1 MMNFMN
7 IRSLEKQ
14 KNVWKKRTLLPL
26 VCFLVCLVSFNVPF
40 AFANVLG
47 NGDFSQPL
55 GSGTDGNWDNTQ
67 GATRVQFGTP
77 GYPAGFSAPPNG
89 QYGLRLDGN
98 SGAFTFQTKDN
109 VKPGALV
116 TFSAMAMS
124 DVDNTKAAHQMKIE
138 FKKINPDGSDTTIL
152 TVPNPA
158 PCTPTT
164 CVNNLSAA
172 GGFKPFQ
179 VSAIAPEGT
188 GRVAFVFHR
197 LWGPGGPA
205 IGQTVFADANAEVNP
220 AKLSVSAS
228 KRNVKKGDAIG
239 INAHFN
245 NASGNT
251 FANSNMRIKLPNG
264 FDHAQ
269 DSIRVNGQKVAGQEG
284 SLIIPLGTITPG
296 ETYDVTFATLVTSGV
311 QLGKTYSL
319 EVTVE
324 GGGGAL
330 SETARVQFT
339 VQGDPIFDEGTI
351 IGKVFNDL
359 NQDGVQQCGEQGVPW
374 VTLYTEEGI
383 KIVTD
388 EFGRYHI
395 PGVSPGRH
403 LVKIDGHTLP
413 EGTKF
418 VTEETYLVKITP
430 GIMGKANFAV
440 LLPPSGIPETFRD
453 DLMVMITQGAD
464 ISRPN
469 LDIAMEPSVLKLG
482 VGLLEKEPLFKFDSN
497 YAGFA
502 KKWTLEIRDEMGTPV
517 WKGFGVGQPP
527 PEMTWNG
534 KTENGLMIK
543 PGIYSY
549 QLKIRD
555 SKNREDWT
563 PLKFFE
569 VYNKLDERTKKN
581 YQTEIPS
588 VGDFNLFKDGKR
600 SIPLI
605 AKPTVRIQ
613 GKTKPDYEIKIN
625 EIPVSVDPE
634 TGMFQKEFY
643 VEPGEREF
651 TISATSAEGES
662 TSYQEKVQVKDSTF
676 FMVALGEEQ
685 LGVNFSKGAMEAADT
700 DAYRDGFTEEGRFS
714 YYLKAKLKGKFLIK
728 SHYDTSDRRSALF
741 TNLDPDEYYPI
752 YGDGSSRDYEAQD
765 TAQRLFVLVEMDKSF
780 LKWGSFKTGFTDTE
794 LASYNRTLSGLQI
807 SFDTVAST
815 VYGDPKRGFKLFW
828 TESGKQADHNEF
840 YATGGSLY
848 YTRQR
853 NIVEGSEK
861 IRVEVR
867 DKITG
872 MVLSSYDMTE
882 GADYE
887 ISYGEGR
894 ILLSRPLSSV
904 AATDTLVTADIMD
917 GNPVYLIVD
926 YEYEPSSSDLPE
938 ISNRGIR
945 GYTWAGDHVRVGA
958 TAVEEKRAGGQDYDL
973 RGVDMMLKFGRNTQI
988 TAEYATSINKQM
1000 DSSVSYDGGISFGT
1014 EGNLRG
1020 NNTRPRE
1027 NAYVIRGQSQPVR
1040 NLEVSG
1046 YVQGVEP
1053 GFSNGHMTSQEGFK
1067 KYGIATR
1074 YKFTDTF
1081 SARYRFDSSEVIGQ
1095 LLPLAEH
1102 NIAAPYEGLQVHT
1115 AQLVYDDGKYLAQ
1128 AEYQRSNIDH
1138 VENSANLVPSLY
1150 SEVPFEHGIATKIGY
1165 HINDRL
1171 LPYVKAQTTLHSADD
1186 YQVGGGIRCELIKNV
1201 FGYIE
1206 QMFGPLGDS
1215 THYGFEKQHDNG
1227 ARSYASLRSV
1237 DRGIGSRTLSTA
1249 IGSSFPLTEKS
1260 RMYSEREHTSYQ
1272 GVDGFAD
1279 ILGYEGSLGDHWD
1292 FGAKYERR
1300 HLDSS
1305 MARAIVDVVMN
1316 GQAVNN
1322 STNVVA
1328 GHVGYADGKKI
1339 RARTYAELR
1348 MNGGYPQGNQLVLR
1362 NSLQYQINRDLA
1374 FLTKFD
1380 YGATYLFDLVDN
1392 NKQMNLGN
1400 FADFSV
1406 AFAYRPVG
1414 LDHLNFLLK
1423 YSYLRD
1429 IGNDMQFMNGYYND
1443 HMFHEIAHI
1452 VALDAAYDFN
1462 RYFGFVQKLAW
1473 KRSTLITQ
1481 NRDVWSL
1488 ARNTLDETDVNNFLT
1503 VSRINFHVTRKWD
1516 VAAEYRLLWQSS
1528 AMDTMRHGMLFEV
1541 DREIYDYVRLGVGY
1555 NFTDFSDDLRHS
1567 NDYQN
1572 SGPFVRMTGKF

>member
-1 MMNFMN
+1 MTHATRHMPDKTTPRLCIAAWLCGF
-7 IRSLEKQ
+7 
-14 KNVWKKRTLLPL
+14 LLFCAFTPS
-26 VCFLVCLVSFNVPF
+26 V
-40 AFANVLG
+40 FANVLG
-47 NGDFSQPL
+47 NPDFEQPL
-55 GSGTDGNWDNTQ
+55 GDGTQSNWANNTSTSNLVAKMGRWDGVNN
-67 GATRVQFGTP
+67 
-77 GYPAGFSAPPNG
+77 PAGLSAGFAVPRNSSYALYLQAYYNAPPAF
-89 QYGLRLDGN
+89 YE
-98 SGAFTFQTKDN
+98 STFTFQAYNN
-109 VKPGALV
+109 VKPGDYV
-116 TFSAMAMS
+116 TFSGYAQS
-124 DVDNTKAAHQMKIE
+124 DIKAADTGGRMKIE
-138 FKKINPDGSDTTIL
+138 FEDASGAKIGSPVQTGKITIATAPRGAWTFFSL
-152 TVPNPA
+152 TA
-158 PCTPTT
+158 T
-164 CVNNLSAA
+164 
-172 GGFKPFQ
+172 
-179 VSAIAPEGT
+179 APEN
-188 GRVAFVFHR
+188 VSKVVFV
-197 LWGPGGPA
+197 L
-205 IGQTVFADANAEVNP
+205 DANGIMDGAVPQFGNILYDGLNAEVNP
-220 AKLSVSAS
+220 AKLTVAAS
-228 KRNVKKGDAIG
+228 KRSVKKGDAIG
-239 INAHFN
+239 INAHFA

-251 FANSNMRIKLPNG
+251 FTNSNMRIKFPNG

-296 ETYDVTFATLVTSGV
+296 TTYDVTFATLVTSGV

-319 EVTVE
+319 EVSVE

-330 SETARVQFT
+330 SETAHVQFT
-339 VQGDPIFDEGTI
+339 IRGDPIFDEGTI

-359 NQDGVQQCGEQGVPW
+359 NQDGVQQCGEPGVPW

-418 VTEETYLVKITP
+418 ITEETYLVKITP
-430 GIMGKANFAV
+430 GIMGKASFAV
-440 LLPPSGIPETFRD
+440 LLPPSGIPESFKN

-469 LDIAMEPSVLKLG
+469 LDIVMEPSVLKLG

-497 YAGFA
+497 YAGFV
-502 KKWTLEIRDEMGTPV
+502 KKWTLEIRDEMGVPV

-534 KTENGLMIK
+534 KTENGLMLK

-569 VYNKLDERTKKN
+569 VYNKLDERAAKN

-613 GKTKPDYEIKIN
+613 GKTKPDHEIKIN

-651 TISATSAEGES
+651 TISATSATGES

-714 YYLKAKLKGKFLIK
+714 YYLKAKLKGKFLVK

-741 TNLDPDEYYPI
+741 TNLDPNEYYPI

-780 LKWGSFKTGFTDTE
+780 LKWGTFKTEFTDTE
-794 LASYNRTLSGLQI
+794 LASYNRTLSGLKL

-815 VYGDPKRGFKLFW
+815 IYGDPKRGFKLFW

-853 NIVEGSEK
+853 NVLEGSEK
-861 IRVEVR
+861 IRVEIR

-887 ISYGEGR
+887 INYGEGR
-894 ILLSRPLSSV
+894 IFLSRPLSSV
-904 AATDTLVTADIMD
+904 AATDSLVTADIMD

-938 ISNRGIR
+938 INNRGIR
-945 GYTWAGDHVRVGA
+945 GYTWAGDHVRFGA
-958 TAVEEKRAGGQDYDL
+958 TAVEEKRTGGQDYDL

-1000 DSSVSYDGGISFGT
+1000 DSSVSYDGGISFGS
-1014 EGNLRG
+1014 EGNLHG

-1027 NAYVIRGQSQPVR
+1027 NAYVIRGQSQPVK

-1067 KYGIATR
+1067 KYGLATR

-1081 SARYRFDSSEVIGQ
+1081 SARYRFDSSEVVGQ

-1128 AEYQRSNIDH
+1128 AEYQRSNIDQ
-1138 VENSANLVPSLY
+1138 VEDSANLMPSLY
-1150 SEVPFEHGIATKIGY
+1150 SELPFEHGIATKVGY

-1186 YQVGGGIRCELIKNV
+1186 YQIGGGIRCELIKNV

-1215 THYGFEKQHDNG
+1215 TYYGFERQHDNG
-1227 ARSYASLRSV
+1227 ARSYANLRSV
-1237 DRGIGSRTLSTA
+1237 DRGIGSKTLSTA

-1260 RMYSEREHTSYQ
+1260 RIYSEREHSSYQ

-1300 HLDSS
+1300 HLD
-1305 MARAIVDVVMN
+1305 
-1316 GQAVNN
+1316 N
-1322 STNVVA
+1322 STTRLIDVA
-1328 GHVGYADGKKI
+1328 SEAGYARNNTYNTVGGHIGYANGKKL
-1339 RARTYAELR
+1339 RARTYWEFRRDPDARSL
-1348 MNGGYPQGNQLVLR
+1348 GQIVTR
-1362 NSLQYQINRDLA
+1362 NSVQYQINRDLSFLSYFNYGNTHLYNPGDVPAA
-1374 FLTKFD
+1374 FVELNT
-1380 YGATYLFDLVDN
+1380 G
-1392 NKQMNLGN
+1392 
-1400 FADFSV
+1400 
-1406 AFAYRPVG
+1406 FAYRPVG
-1414 LDHLNFLLK
+1414 LDHFNMLTKYTYLK
-1423 YSYLRD
+1423 NLGDDVQYD
-1429 IGNDMQFMNGYYND
+1429 NGYYNGVQFD
-1443 HMFHEIAHI
+1443 DLAHI
-1452 VALDAAYDFN
+1452 FSIDALYDINRWFGVA
-1462 RYFGFVQKLAW
+1462 QKLAF
-1473 KRSTLITQ
+1473 KRAQLYISTG
-1481 NRDVWSL
+1481 
-1488 ARNTLDETDVNNFLT
+1488 DEVATHNFLT

-1528 AMDTMRHGMLFEV
+1528 ALGTMRHGMLVEV
-1541 DREIYDYVRLGVGY
+1541 DREIYEYVRLGVGY
-1555 NFTDFSDDLRHS
+1555 NFTDFSDDLRHA

-1572 SGPFVRMTGKF
+1572 NGPFVRMTGKF